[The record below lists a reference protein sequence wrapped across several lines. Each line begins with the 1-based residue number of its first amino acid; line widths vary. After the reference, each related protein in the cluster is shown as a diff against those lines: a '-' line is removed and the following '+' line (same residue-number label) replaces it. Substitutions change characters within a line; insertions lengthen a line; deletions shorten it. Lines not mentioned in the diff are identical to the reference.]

1 MLKKQALEALV
12 EHVAQAVSPDCKL
25 GSLLLGAGI
34 DTGYLWHCLI
44 PHQENAHQNLSCG
57 FPFSDAFEQN

>member
-12 EHVAQAVSPDCKL
+12 EHVAQAVSPDCEP
-25 GSLLLGAGI
+25 GSLLLGARI

-44 PHQENAHQNLSCG
+44 PHQENVHQNLSCG